1 MENDVIIIG
10 GGAAGLCAAGFALKR
25 GLSVTVVEKNDRPA
39 RKVMITGKGRCN
51 LTNCCDTDTLIGSMT
66 KNSRFMFSAFHS
78 FSAYDTMELFEQ
90 ELHVPLKVE
99 RGGRVFPVSDK
110 AVDIVD
116 ALVKFSHDARF
127 IQARAVEVVVQ
138 DGKVRGVLLEDGRE
152 LNARNVLVATGGK
165 SYPLTGSTGDGY
177 AIAKKLGHTVVAP
190 QPSLVPVE
198 TREKYCKSLMGLSLK
213 NVSVQIT
220 DKKIEKTVFS
230 GFGEMLFTHF
240 GVSGPLIL
248 SGSAHMRP
256 MEPGRFTIRIDLKPG
271 LGEEQLSARISR
283 DFEEN
288 LNREFKNSLS
298 SLLPKKLIPAIVS
311 LSGIPGEQRVNQ
323 ITREQRM
330 TLVRGIKNFT
340 VTAEKFR
347 PVEEAIV
354 TTGGVEVSQIVPK
367 TMQSKLVKGLFFA
380 GEVLDVDA
388 YTGGFNLQ
396 IAFSTA
402 YAAAQGFNK

>member
-1 MENDVIIIG
+1 
-10 GGAAGLCAAGFALKR
+10 
-25 GLSVTVVEKNDRPA
+25 
-39 RKVMITGKGRCN
+39 
-51 LTNCCDTDTLIGSMT
+51 
-66 KNSRFMFSAFHS
+66 
-78 FSAYDTMELFEQ
+78 
-90 ELHVPLKVE
+90 
-99 RGGRVFPVSDK
+99 
-110 AVDIVD
+110 
-116 ALVKFSHDARF
+116 
-127 IQARAVEVVVQ
+127 
-138 DGKVRGVLLEDGRE
+138 
-152 LNARNVLVATGGK
+152 
-165 SYPLTGSTGDGY
+165 
-177 AIAKKLGHTVVAP
+177 
-190 QPSLVPVE
+190 
-198 TREKYCKSLMGLSLK
+198 
-213 NVSVQIT
+213 
-220 DKKIEKTVFS
+220 
-230 GFGEMLFTHF
+230 
-240 GVSGPLIL
+240 
-248 SGSAHMRP
+248 